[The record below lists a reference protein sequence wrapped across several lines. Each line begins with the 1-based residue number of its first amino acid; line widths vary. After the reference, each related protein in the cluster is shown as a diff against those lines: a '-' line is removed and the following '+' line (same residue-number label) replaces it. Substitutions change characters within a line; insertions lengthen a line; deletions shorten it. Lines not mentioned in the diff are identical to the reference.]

1 MKKFFAVLLSGL
13 LSFSFMSCDL
23 LGGAIFSPDQIDED
37 SVQVESFMD
46 GVLFTW
52 PAVKY
57 AKYYFVQY
65 NDKVIKVTSP
75 SFWAA
80 YDPDTETYPYY
91 QSSVKICV
99 KAGNDA
105 GESYSSFL
113 SGYTIG
119 LSPYND
125 QDDPFSYEIVD
136 FTETTATIKF
146 SGVKVRNNTSYVYE
160 IYDSSYAD
168 TLICSGEKNSDTITL
183 TDLTPAKT
191 FSYGFKCRLTVDVNG
206 VEKSFKQLYPQ
217 DLKFETKMF
226 SAAPTNVKVDSVGRT
241 KVVISY
247 DPLTSEQL
255 GDIDASKIVYT
266 VYYTAKDG
274 SSGYTTG
281 NDGSS
286 DPISVTRL
294 NPETE
299 YSFIVRAGYQYAND
313 KNAASE
319 AVTVTT
325 LEALKA
331 PENLVLT
338 ETEGT
343 NSYSS
348 GINIKFDK
356 ATEDDKIMY
365 YAEYKVLK
373 SSDFSNSDKE
383 TFAPAVYDEDG
394 ININVNK
401 GNRYI
406 VRVGAYVPE
415 ESYNVMYSD
424 EKEIQLTK
432 MNTNG
437 LTGEPIFQG
446 LYNTTSGNLRS
457 TSISGPRAIIDYVFD
472 IPPGT
477 YFLDSKNGGTISYDV
492 TAALDSSNKL
502 VMYYLNSNSGL
513 NSYSGSTVTL
523 GGTKYSMADVKE
535 NYLIAPCLEKKP
547 VLYKLNYMKRQDTS
561 GGWESPEKLADY
573 YKNTIYDYTIFN
585 NCIYVYIKYYNFSD
599 ESEYVGFGF
608 SY

>member
-13 LSFSFMSCDL
+13 LAFSFMSCDL
-23 LGGAIFSPDQIDED
+23 LMGAIFSPDHIDED

-91 QSSVKICV
+91 QSSVKIYV

-119 LSPYND
+119 LSPASG

-136 FTETTATIKF
+136 FTATTATIKF

-160 IYDSSYAD
+160 IYNSSYAD

-206 VEKSFKQLYPQ
+206 VEKSFTQLYPQ

-274 SSGYTTG
+274 SSGYATG
-281 NDGSS
+281 NAGSS

-299 YSFIVRAGYQYAND
+299 YSFIVRAGYQSAND

-348 GINIKFDK
+348 GINIKYDK

-373 SSDFSNSDKE
+373 SSDFSNSDKN
-383 TFAPAVYDEDG
+383 TFAPAVYDADG

-406 VRVGAYVPE
+406 VRVGAYDPE

-424 EKEIQLTK
+424 EEEIQLKK

-437 LTGEPIFQG
+437 FTGEPIYQG

-457 TSISGPRAIIDYVFD
+457 TSISAAKATIISYFFD

-502 VMYYLNSNSGL
+502 VMYYLNSNSG
-513 NSYSGSTVTL
+513 STVTL
-523 GGTKYSMADVKE
+523 GGTKYSMAHVRQ
-535 NYLIAPCLEKKP
+535 NYLIAPYLEKEP
-547 VLYKLNYMKRQDTS
+547 VLYDLNYMKSQDTS
-561 GGWESPEKLADY
+561 GRWESPEKLADY

-585 NCIYVYIKYYNFSD
+585 NCIYVYIKYYYFSD

>member
-1 MKKFFAVLLSGL
+1 MKKIFAVLLSGL
-13 LSFSFMSCDL
+13 LAFSFMSCDL
-23 LGGAIFSPDQIDED
+23 LMGAISSPDHIDED

-57 AKYYFVQY
+57 AKYYSVEY
-65 NDKVIKVTSP
+65 NDKEIKVTSP

-80 YDPDTETYPYY
+80 YDPGTETSPYY
-91 QSSVKICV
+91 QSSVNIRV

-105 GESYSSFL
+105 GESYTSFL

-119 LSPYND
+119 LSPYSG

-136 FTETTATIKF
+136 FTATTATIKF

-160 IYDSSYAD
+160 IYNGSYSD

-206 VEKSFKQLYPQ
+206 VEKSFAQSYAR

-226 SAAPTNVKVDSVGRT
+226 PAPTNVKVDSVGRT

-274 SSGYTTG
+274 SSRYTTG

-319 AVTVTT
+319 AVTATT

-331 PENLVLT
+331 PKNLVLT

-348 GINIKFDK
+348 GINIKYDK
-356 ATEDDKIMY
+356 ATEDDTIMY

-373 SSDFSNSDKE
+373 SSDFSNSDKK
-383 TFAPAVYDEDG
+383 TFVPAVYDADG

-406 VRVGAYVPE
+406 VRVGAYDPE
-415 ESYNVMYSD
+415 ESDNVIYSD
-424 EKEIQLTK
+424 EETIQLNK
-432 MNTNG
+432 MDTNA

-446 LYNTTSGNLRS
+446 LYDTTSGNLAS
-457 TSISGPRAIIDYVFD
+457 ASISAARATNTTYVFD
-472 IPPGT
+472 ILPGT
-477 YFLDSKNGGTISYDV
+477 YFLDSKNGGTVSYDV

-502 VMYYLNSNSGL
+502 VMYYLD
-513 NSYSGSTVTL
+513 SYTGSTVTL
-523 GGTKYSMADVKE
+523 SGTKYSMAHVKDI
-535 NYLIAPCLEKKP
+535 YLIAPYSEKKP
-547 VLYKLNYMKRQDTS
+547 VLYKVNYMKGQDTS
-561 GGWESPEKLADY
+561 GRWESTEKLYDY

>member
-13 LSFSFMSCDL
+13 LAFSFMSCDL
-23 LGGAIFSPDQIDED
+23 LVGAILSPDHIDED

-57 AKYYFVQY
+57 AKYYSVNY
-65 NDKVIKVTSP
+65 NDKEIKVTSP

-91 QSSVKICV
+91 RSSVKICV

-119 LSPYND
+119 LSPYSG

-136 FTETTATIKF
+136 FTATTATIKF

-160 IYDSSYAD
+160 IYNSSYSD
-168 TLICSGEKNSDTITL
+168 TLICSGEQNSDTITL
-183 TDLTPAKT
+183 TDLTPANT

-206 VEKSFKQLYPQ
+206 VKKSFTQLYPQ
-217 DLKFETKMF
+217 ELKFETKMF
-226 SAAPTNVKVDSVGRT
+226 SAAPTNVQVDSVGRT

-274 SSGYTTG
+274 SSGYAKG
-281 NDGSS
+281 IAGSS
-286 DPISVTRL
+286 DPISVTHL

-299 YSFIVRAGYQYAND
+299 YSFIVRAGYQDAND

-325 LEALKA
+325 REALKA

-348 GINIKFDK
+348 GINIKYDK
-356 ATEDDKIMY
+356 ATEDDTIMY

-373 SSDFSNSDKE
+373 SSDFSNSDKK
-383 TFAPAVYDEDG
+383 TFAPAVYDADG

-406 VRVGAYVPE
+406 VRVGAYDPE
-415 ESYNVMYSD
+415 ESYNVIYSD
-424 EKEIQLTK
+424 EKTIQLKK
-432 MNTNG
+432 MNTNDF
-437 LTGEPIFQG
+437 TGEPIFQG
-446 LYNTTSGNLRS
+446 LYYTTSGNLVS
-457 TSISGPRAIIDYVFD
+457 TSISAPRVTNTSYVFD
-472 IPPGT
+472 IRPGT
-477 YFLDSKNGGTISYDV
+477 YFLDSMNGGTISYDV

-502 VMYYLNSNSGL
+502 VMYYL

-535 NYLIAPCLEKKP
+535 NYLIAPYKEKIP
-547 VLYKLNYMKRQDTS
+547 VLYKLNYMKRQVDTS
-561 GGWESPEKLADY
+561 GRWESPEKLADY

>member
-23 LGGAIFSPDQIDED
+23 LMGAILSPDHIDED
-37 SVQVESFMD
+37 AVQVESFMD

-91 QSSVKICV
+91 RSSVKIYV

-105 GESYSSFL
+105 GESYSSCL

-119 LSPYND
+119 LSPYSG

-136 FTETTATIKF
+136 FTATTATIKF

-160 IYDSSYAD
+160 IYNSSYAD
-168 TLICSGEKNSDTITL
+168 TPICSGEKNSDTITL

-206 VEKSFKQLYPQ
+206 DEKSFTQLYPQ

-226 SAAPTNVKVDSVGRT
+226 SAAPKNVNVDSVGRT

-274 SSGYTTG
+274 SSGYATG
-281 NDGSS
+281 NAGSS
-286 DPISVTRL
+286 DPISVTHL

-299 YSFIVRAGYQYAND
+299 YSFIVRAGYQDAND

-348 GINIKFDK
+348 GINIKYDK

-373 SSDFSNSDKE
+373 SSDFSNSDKN
-383 TFAPAVYDEDG
+383 TFAPAVYDADG

-406 VRVGAYVPE
+406 VRVGAYDPE

-424 EKEIQLTK
+424 EKTIQLKK
-432 MNTNG
+432 MNTNVF
-437 LTGEPIFQG
+437 TGEPIFQG

-457 TSISGPRAIIDYVFD
+457 TSISAAKATIISYFFD

-502 VMYYLNSNSGL
+502 VMYYLNSNSG
-513 NSYSGSTVTL
+513 STVTL
-523 GGTKYSMADVKE
+523 GGTKYSMAHVRQ
-535 NYLIAPCLEKKP
+535 NYLIAPYLEKEP
-547 VLYKLNYMKRQDTS
+547 VLYDLNYMKSQDTS
-561 GGWESPEKLADY
+561 GRWESPEKLADY

>member
-1 MKKFFAVLLSGL
+1 
-13 LSFSFMSCDL
+13 
-23 LGGAIFSPDQIDED
+23 
-37 SVQVESFMD
+37 
-46 GVLFTW
+46 
-52 PAVKY
+52 
-57 AKYYFVQY
+57 
-65 NDKVIKVTSP
+65 
-75 SFWAA
+75 
-80 YDPDTETYPYY
+80 
-91 QSSVKICV
+91 
-99 KAGNDA
+99 
-105 GESYSSFL
+105 
-113 SGYTIG
+113 
-119 LSPYND
+119 
-125 QDDPFSYEIVD
+125 
-136 FTETTATIKF
+136 
-146 SGVKVRNNTSYVYE
+146 
-160 IYDSSYAD
+160 
-168 TLICSGEKNSDTITL
+168 
-183 TDLTPAKT
+183 
-191 FSYGFKCRLTVDVNG
+191 
-206 VEKSFKQLYPQ
+206 
-217 DLKFETKMF
+217 MF

-286 DPISVTRL
+286 DPISVTHL

-313 KNAASE
+313 KNASSE

-325 LEALKA
+325 REALKA

-348 GINIKFDK
+348 GINIKFDR

-373 SSDFSNSDKE
+373 SSDFSNSDKN
-383 TFAPAVYDEDG
+383 TFAPAAYDADG

-406 VRVGAYVPE
+406 VRVGAYDPE

-424 EKEIQLTK
+424 EKEIQLKK
-432 MNTNG
+432 MNTNVF
-437 LTGEPIFQG
+437 TGEPIYQG

-457 TSISGPRAIIDYVFD
+457 TSISAAKATIISYFFD

-502 VMYYLNSNSGL
+502 VMYYLNSNSG
-513 NSYSGSTVTL
+513 STVTL
-523 GGTKYSMADVKE
+523 GGTKYSMAHVRQ
-535 NYLIAPCLEKKP
+535 NYLIAPYLEKEP
-547 VLYKLNYMKRQDTS
+547 VLYDLNYMKSQDTS
-561 GGWESPEKLADY
+561 GRWESPEKLADY